1 MVNGYS
7 IVTYR
12 RPLRASD
19 SLDHTIYTN
28 RSQAVLWAIGPL
40 NQRNEVSYHSHFL
53 KRNLLIDFGR
63 QPKWNCPMP
72 ENGQPEMTHVHPQVH
87 QAEEAEAEEE
97 VVSVEPITTTTIR
110 NNGRRRGGNRGSVRQ
125 QQESTIE
132 TGESVTIVR

>member
-12 RPLRASD
+12 RPLLASD
-19 SLDHTIYTN
+19 NLDHTIYTN
-28 RSQAVLWAIGPL
+28 GSQAVLWAIGPL

-72 ENGQPEMTHVHPQVH
+72 ESGQPEMAHVHPHEQ
-87 QAEEAEAEEE
+87 QNEETEKKP
-97 VVSVEPITTTTIR
+97 VSAEPITTTTNR
-110 NNGRRRGGNRGSVRQ
+110 NNARRRGGNRGGVRQQ

-132 TGESVTIVR
+132 TGESVTVVR